1 MVSDVITY
9 GIRPKVMNLCDIIFL
24 KETHMKIKE
33 STKRFVAGC
42 LLASVAIGFSL
53 QSIDAIFYE
62 FWNPP
67 GFHCLLGSSPSL
79 TQPSLTGLVAY
90 ENEGDSEP
98 MAYLFQLLFILF
110 LISPPL
116 MVLLLFCIWKELKE
130 KNSLK

>member
-1 MVSDVITY
+1 
-9 GIRPKVMNLCDIIFL
+9 
-24 KETHMKIKE
+24 MKI
-33 STKRFVAGC
+33 STKIKRFIAGC

-53 QSIDAIFYE
+53 QSIDAIFYNM
-62 FWNPP
+62 WNAPP
-67 GFHCLLGSSPSL
+67 GFYCFPSSNPSL
-79 TQPSLTGLVAY
+79 TQPSTTPVILY
-90 ENEGDSEP
+90 EFQGESEP